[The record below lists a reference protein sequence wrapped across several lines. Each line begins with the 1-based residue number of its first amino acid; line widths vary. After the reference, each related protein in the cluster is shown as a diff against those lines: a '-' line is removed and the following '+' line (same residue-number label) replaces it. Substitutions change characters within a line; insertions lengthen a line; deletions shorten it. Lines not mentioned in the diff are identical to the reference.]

1 MIVHNLCMYMCI
13 CIYDDGILLFLQKSS
28 QDELKQQLAKVFEEK
43 HKSELASKVSC
54 GAHIIGGGSY
64 QYRKYMCTVSYICAC
79 TVLLCR
85 VDLGVLSWRLHC
97 TCTR

>member
-13 CIYDDGILLFLQKSS
+13 CICDDGILLFLQKSS

-54 GAHIIGGGSY
+54 GTHIIGSY
-64 QYRKYMCTVSYICAC
+64 
-79 TVLLCR
+79 
-85 VDLGVLSWRLHC
+85 LSV
-97 TCTR
+97 